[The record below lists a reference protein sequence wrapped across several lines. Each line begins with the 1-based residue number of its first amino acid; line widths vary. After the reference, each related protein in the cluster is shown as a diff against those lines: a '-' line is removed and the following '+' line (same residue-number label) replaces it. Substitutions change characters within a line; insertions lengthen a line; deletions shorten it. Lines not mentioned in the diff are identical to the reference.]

1 MSVVVDGVD
10 DKDDWTVAVVVAVV
24 VAVAIAVAAAA
35 IDDRR
40 ADGFPPSD
48 IPSPERA

>member
-1 MSVVVDGVD
+1 MIVVVDGVD

-24 VAVAIAVAAAA
+24 VAVAAV
-35 IDDRR
+35 DDRR

-48 IPSPERA
+48 TPSPGRV

>member
-1 MSVVVDGVD
+1 MIVVVDGVD
-10 DKDDWTVAVVVAVV
+10 DKDDWTVDISVAVVVAVV
-24 VAVAIAVAAAA
+24 VAVAA

-48 IPSPERA
+48 TPSPERA